1 MKRESQNI
9 AIAVNKRSKQNL
21 GCFHNT
27 STDFGRLDPVY
38 DTELVPGDDV
48 ELSVQSFFRA
58 SPMPVPT
65 FGNAKLSVRFF
76 FVPYRIMFQD
86 NTFWEKFIS
95 GQTAP
100 ALAYAAESTLAYW
113 LYGSGNASNKK
124 NKDYFRLLSNLRFP
138 PRLLNL
144 ASAPS
149 TPNLTTRYNLF
160 SAMAYQLSW
169 WDYYRDSN
177 LIPDDQ
183 INSYVSKLSIGDHS
197 ANQLNQILQPRYACW
212 NKDYFTTC
220 KTQAQS
226 GGASLANS
234 GSFSPS
240 VSPSPQKFNQGSII
254 GSDGSISAST
264 SVGGS
269 GVYDLFM
276 RSAHSLQKYLERNNI
291 AGGRFIERALAR
303 YGVAPSRKTLG
314 QSQYIGSFT
323 GSMRIGDVTS
333 NISNGNNPSTPFG
346 KLDVSV
352 SMGELGGKSI
362 ASSDGKSIRFHAEE
376 FGTLIGIS
384 TLIPDTGYFQ
394 GIPRSLTRGT
404 MPIDESNP
412 RFDFFTPELE
422 GVGMQPVFNRELAA
436 IKYSDEESDIKGAK
450 VFGFAP
456 RYGDYKFHDN
466 TVSGDL
472 VLKGT
477 YAGMSSYHLYRI
489 FEGVDGIPDSSVIL
503 NPSFTQITPQ
513 ARLALD
519 RIFSVQGSLYEFDHF
534 NGFHDVKC
542 IIMRPM
548 DGDTLPELEY
558 DRHDK
563 IQVSG
568 GSQLN

>member
-9 AIAVNKRSKQNL
+9 SIGVNKRSKQDL

-65 FGNAKLSVRFF
+65 FGNARLSVRFF

-86 NTFWEKFIS
+86 ANFWDNYIS
-95 GQTAP
+95 GQNTST
-100 ALAYAAESTLAYW
+100 LAYAAESTIAYW
-113 LYGSGNASNKK
+113 LYGSGTPANKK
-124 NKDYFRLLSNLRFP
+124 DKDHFRLLSNLKFP
-138 PRLLNL
+138 PRMLNQT
-144 ASAPS
+144 SAPS
-149 TPNLTTRYNLF
+149 LPNLTTRYNLF
-160 SAMAYQLSW
+160 SAMAYQLAW

-183 INSYVSKLSIGDHS
+183 ISSYVTKLSLGDHS
-197 ANQLNQILQPRYACW
+197 ASQLNSIFKPRYACW

-220 KTQAQS
+220 KLRPQS
-226 GGASLANS
+226 SGYSAVLGASSL
-234 GSFSPS
+234 SPA
-240 VSPSPQKFNQGSII
+240 PNPIIAKYNQGSII
-254 GSDGSISAST
+254 GSDGSISST
-264 SVGGS
+264 SS
-269 GVYDLFM
+269 GISYDLFI
-276 RSAHSLQKYLERNNI
+276 RAAHSLQKYLERNNI

-314 QSQYIGSFT
+314 QSQYIGSFV
-323 GSMRIGDVTS
+323 GDMRIGDVTS
-333 NISNGNNPSTPFG
+333 NISNGKAPSTPFG
-346 KLDVSV
+346 KMSVSV

-362 ASSDGKSIRFHAEE
+362 ASTDGKTIKFHAEE

-404 MPIDESNP
+404 MPIDENNP
-412 RFDFFTPELE
+412 RFDFFTPEME
-422 GVGMQPVFNRELAA
+422 GIGMQPVFNRELAA
-436 IKYSDEESDIKGAK
+436 LNYSDDDSDIKGAK

-477 YAGMSSYHLYRI
+477 YTGMSSYHLYRI
-489 FEGVDGIPDSSVIL
+489 FEGVDGIPDSNVIL

-519 RIFSVQGSLYEFDHF
+519 RIFTVQGSLYEFDHF
-534 NGFHDVKC
+534 NGFHDIKC
-542 IIMRPM
+542 DIMRPM